1 MADDVVVQEVCAN
14 LLGAVLG
21 LGSWVSGLRSQVWGV
36 GPVSPGGSVTQ
47 RGRREGEGRANL
59 ARWPDRVR
67 VRGNMS
73 KQLCSG
79 VAST

>member
-14 LLGAVLG
+14 MLGAVLG
-21 LGSWVSGLRSQVWGV
+21 LGSWVSGLRCWGL

-47 RGRREGEGRANL
+47 RGRDSEGRDKL
-59 ARWPDRVR
+59 ARWPDGVGE
-67 VRGNMS
+67 RGNMS

-79 VAST
+79 VAPG